1 MVAVSETMARHRLLR
16 GAAMAFVV
24 IPMALLA
31 ACSQPPPP
39 QPAPVQ
45 AAPPP
50 PAPPMAPAPAPVPP
64 ARG

>member
-1 MVAVSETMARHRLLR
+1 MVAVSETMARHRMLR
-16 GAAMAFVV
+16 GAAMVLVV
-24 IPMALLA
+24 LPMALLA
-31 ACSQPPPP
+31 GCAQQPPPP

-50 PAPPMAPAPAPVPP
+50 APPPTPAPVPP

>member
-1 MVAVSETMARHRLLR
+1 MVAVSETMARHRLFR
-16 GAAMAFVV
+16 GAAMAVVV

-31 ACSQPPPP
+31 GCAQQPPP

-50 PAPPMAPAPAPVPP
+50 MAPMAPAPVPP